1 MQHFAG
7 WLRLIAVIVCLS
19 ALAGTARAQVAG
31 KDFQAVNPVQPA
43 ETGNKVEVIEFFSYA
58 CPHCSSLQAPLRT
71 WLKRK
76 PADVEFRRIPAIFQ
90 ENWVPF
96 ARIYYTLEAMGLV
109 DKLHHDVFAA
119 VHEQKVRLQETK
131 VLFDW
136 VATKGVDKQ
145 KFADTYN
152 SFSVQSR
159 TQRAVDLTRRYAIEF
174 TPALVVDGRY
184 LTGPSMTS
192 TGNTVD
198 YDRFL
203 KVLDQLIAVARKTRG
218 GK

>member
-1 MQHFAG
+1 MVRCAVL
-7 WLRLIAVIVCLS
+7 LRHLVTVLCLS
-19 ALAGTARAQVAG
+19 LAATSALAQVAG
-31 KDFQAVNPVQPA
+31 KDFQPINPPQPTQNA
-43 ETGNKVEVIEFFSYA
+43 NKVEVIEFFSYA
-58 CPHCSSLQAPLRT
+58 CPHCESLQAPLGV

-76 PADVEFRRIPAIFQ
+76 PADVEFRRVPAVFQ
-90 ENWVPF
+90 DSWLPL

-109 DKLHHDVFAA
+109 DRLHHDVFTAI
-119 VHEQKVRLQETK
+119 HKQKLRLQDTK

-152 SFSVQSR
+152 SFSVQSL
-159 TQRAVDLTRRYAIEF
+159 TQRAPETTRRYNVPF

-192 TGNTVD
+192 TGNNLD
-198 YDRFL
+198 YDRFF
-203 KVLDQLIAVARKTRG
+203 KVVDQMIAGARKKG
-218 GK
+218 ASK